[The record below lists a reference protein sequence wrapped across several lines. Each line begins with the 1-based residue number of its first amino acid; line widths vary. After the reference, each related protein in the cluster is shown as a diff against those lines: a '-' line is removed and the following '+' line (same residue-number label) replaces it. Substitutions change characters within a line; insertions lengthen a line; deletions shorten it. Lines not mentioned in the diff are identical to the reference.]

1 MTAYLT
7 GLRFLMVS
15 RESRTSGR
23 LLTRLA
29 CFAALVAVL
38 GTSARSARADK
49 KDPAP
54 APAPSATPAPAPS
67 AAAVSAYSA
76 EVLVLHATNSDKGI
90 DPRIGEMPEL
100 RQPPFS
106 SYKSYELLQKVKLPL
121 KLEDPKTFDLPNG
134 RVLQTKLLG
143 VLPDGAVRIS
153 ASINQPGGKTFLPL
167 LEVKAKTG
175 QAFIVAGQPH
185 KGGILVLV
193 IRVTK

>member
-1 MTAYLT
+1 MSAYRT
-7 GLRFLMVS
+7 GLRFLTGS
-15 RESRTSGR
+15 RASQASRKCLA
-23 LLTRLA
+23 LL
-29 CFAALVAVL
+29 AVL
-38 GTSARSARADK
+38 AVAAAGTSARSARADK

-54 APAPSATPAPAPS
+54 APPPSAAPAPPP
-67 AAAVSAYSA
+67 AATTAYSA

-175 QAFIVAGQPH
+175 QPFIVAGQPH
-185 KGGILVLV
+185 KAGILVLV